1 MNTSKARTP
10 LQGELSLRVVAMPAD
25 TNLSGQVFGGWM
37 LGHRWICPGSIHAV
51 GRQPGER
58 VVTIALEAMMFH
70 KPVHVGWGGGCFTT
84 PRIVL
89 VGRTSISV
97 MLETWVRRS
106 RLGAS
111 IHVTEGLFT

>member
-10 LQGELSLRVVAMPAD
+10 PQGELSLRVVAMPAD
-25 TNLSGQVFGGWM
+25 TNLSGQVFGGWV

-70 KPVHVGWGGGCFTT
+70 KPVHVGGPASLHPDRAGWPHVDFGHA
-84 PRIVL
+84 RN
-89 VGRTSISV
+89 
-97 MLETWVRRS
+97 
-106 RLGAS
+106 LGQ
-111 IHVTEGLFT
+111 T